1 MSMQATLRRLRD
13 SAMGEHEMSGLPLS
27 QELIAEG
34 NAREAAALDDEYA
47 ALARKLERRGVAIDA
62 IKQRVAGFSVAVPS
76 WGAGRGGTR
85 FARFTIAGEP
95 TNIHEK
101 LEDCAVVNQLC
112 RITPRVSPHFPWDK
126 VSDYAGLREEAAS
139 LGLGFD
145 AVNSNTFQDQP
156 DQPHSY
162 ATGSLSSTVAA
173 VRAQAVEHNI
183 ECIEIGQALGSSD
196 LTVWVGDGTN
206 FPGQQDFAR
215 SLDRYLD
222 AASEVYAALP
232 ADWRML
238 LEHKLYEPAFYS
250 TVISDWGSSVLAA
263 QELGP
268 QAKCLIDLGH
278 HAPNTN
284 IEQIVARLHRFG
296 KLGGFHFNDSKY
308 GDDDLDSGSIN
319 PHQLFLVFNELVEA
333 ERDPRGDFR
342 PSYMIDQSHN
352 VTDPIESMLSSA
364 EAIAASFAKALLV
377 DRAALHAAQEAND
390 AMMAFQVLRRAYDT
404 DVGPILARARAEAGG
419 AVDVL
424 AAYRE
429 SRWRERKAQERRP
442 AGAGAGIV

>member
-1 MSMQATLRRLRD
+1 MNLPI
-13 SAMGEHEMSGLPLS
+13 SADLIE
-27 QELIAEG
+27 EL
-34 NAREAAALDDEYA
+34 NAREAEALSEDYDA
-47 ALARKLERRGVAIDA
+47 LGRKLARSGIDINA
-62 IKQRVAGFSVAVPS
+62 VKDRVAKFSVAVPS

-85 FARFTIAGEP
+85 FAKFPIAGEP

-101 LEDCAVVNQLC
+101 LEDCAVINQLC
-112 RITPRVSPHFPWDK
+112 RVTPRVSPHFPWDR
-126 VSDYAGLREEAAS
+126 VSDYKALREEAAS

-156 DQPHSY
+156 GQAQTY
-162 ATGSLSSTVAA
+162 ATGSLSSTVEAT
-173 VRAQAVEHNI
+173 RRQAVEHNI
-183 ECIEIGQALGSSD
+183 ECIEIGQQLGSRD

-222 AASEVYAALP
+222 AAAQVYAALP
-232 ADWRML
+232 DGWRML
-238 LEHKLYEPAFYS
+238 LEHKMFEPAFYS
-250 TVISDWGSSVLAA
+250 TVISDWGSSILAA

-268 QAKCLIDLGH
+268 KAKCLVDLGH
-278 HAPNTN
+278 HAPNVN

-333 ERDPRGDFR
+333 ELNPRDGFDPA
-342 PSYMIDQSHN
+342 YMIDQSHN

-364 EAIAASFAKALLV
+364 EAIAQCYARASLV
-377 DRAALHAAQEAND
+377 DREALHAAQEAND
-390 AMMAFQVLRRAYDT
+390 TMMAFQALRRAYNV
-404 DVGPILARARAEAGG
+404 DVGPILARARVEAGG
-419 AVDVL
+419 AVDPL
-424 AAYRE
+424 AAYRA
-429 SRWRERKAQERRP
+429 SQWRPRKAQERK
-442 AGAGAGIV
+442 AVGLGAGIV

>member
-1 MSMQATLRRLRD
+1 M
-13 SAMGEHEMSGLPLS
+13 
-27 QELIAEG
+27 
-34 NAREAAALDDEYA
+34 AALQDDYA
-47 ALARKLERRGVAIDA
+47 SLGRQLERRGVKIDDVKA
-62 IKQRVAGFSVAVPS
+62 KVAAFSVAVPS

-85 FARFTIAGEP
+85 FAKFPIAGEP

-101 LEDCAVVNQLC
+101 LEDCAVINQLS
-112 RITPRVSPHFPWDK
+112 RATPRVSPHFPWDK
-126 VSDYAGLREEAAS
+126 VSDYAALREEAAA

-156 DQPHSY
+156 GQAQTY

-173 VRAQAVEHNI
+173 TRQQAVEHNI
-183 ECIEIGQALGSSD
+183 ECIEIGQKLGARD

-206 FPGQQDFAR
+206 FPGQQDLAR

-222 AASEVYAALP
+222 AAAQVYAALP
-232 ADWRML
+232 DNWRML
-238 LEHKLYEPAFYS
+238 LEHKMFEPAFYS
-250 TVISDWGSSVLAA
+250 TVISDWGSSILAA

-268 QAKCLIDLGH
+268 KARCLVDLGH
-278 HAPNTN
+278 HAPNVN

-333 ERDPRGDFR
+333 ELNPRDGFDPA
-342 PSYMIDQSHN
+342 YMIDQSHN

-364 EAIAASFAKALLV
+364 EAIVASYAKAVLV

-390 AMMAFQVLRRAYDT
+390 TMMAFQALRRAYNV
-404 DVGPILARARAEAGG
+404 DVGPILALARAEAGG
-419 AVDVL
+419 AIDVL
-424 AAYRE
+424 AAYRD
-429 SRWRERKAQERRP
+429 SGWRERKAQERK
-442 AGAGAGIV
+442 AVGLGAGIV

>member
-1 MSMQATLRRLRD
+1 MTNLAI
-13 SAMGEHEMSGLPLS
+13 SAD
-27 QELIAEG
+27 LIAEA
-34 NAREAAALDDEYA
+34 NARDAVALEEDYA
-47 ALARKLERRGVAIDA
+47 ALGRKLERSGIAIDA
-62 IKQRVAGFSVAVPS
+62 IKDRVARFSVAVPS

-85 FARFTIAGEP
+85 FAKFPIPGEP

-101 LEDCAVVNQLC
+101 LEDCAVINQLS
-112 RITPRVSPHFPWDK
+112 RVTPRVSPHFPWDK
-126 VSDYAGLREEAAS
+126 VSDFGALREEAAS

-156 DQPHSY
+156 GQAHTY
-162 ATGSLSSTVAA
+162 ANGSLSSQDAGA
-173 VRAQAVEHNI
+173 RAQAVEHNI
-183 ECIEIGQALGSSD
+183 ECIEIGKQLGSSD

-222 AASEVYAALP
+222 AASQIYAALP
-232 ADWRML
+232 DDWRML
-238 LEHKLYEPAFYS
+238 LEHKMFEPAFYS
-250 TVISDWGSSVLAA
+250 TVISDWGSSILAA

-268 QAKCLIDLGH
+268 KAKCLVDLGH
-278 HAPNTN
+278 HAPNVN

-319 PHQLFLVFNELVEA
+319 PHQLFLVFNELAEA
-333 ERDPRGDFR
+333 ELNPRDGFN

-364 EAIAASFAKALLV
+364 EAIAQCFAKASLV
-377 DRAALHAAQEAND
+377 DREALHAAQEAND
-390 AMMAFQVLRRAYDT
+390 TMMAFQALRRAYT
-404 DVGPILARARAEAGG
+404 IDVSPILAKARAEAGG
-419 AVDVL
+419 AIDVL
-424 AAYRE
+424 GTYRA
-429 SRWRERKAQERRP
+429 SQWRNRKAQERKSV
-442 AGAGAGIV
+442 GLGAGIV

>member
-1 MSMQATLRRLRD
+1 MLN
-13 SAMGEHEMSGLPLS
+13 LPIS
-27 QELIAEG
+27 NDLIAEH
-34 NAREAAALDDEYA
+34 NAAMGDSLEEDYA
-47 ALARKLERRGVAIDA
+47 ALGRKLARTGIDIDR
-62 IKQRVAGFSVAVPS
+62 IKERVAGFSVAVPT

-85 FARFTIAGEP
+85 FAKFPILGEP

-101 LEDCAVVNQLC
+101 LEDCAVVNQLS
-112 RITPRVSPHFPWDK
+112 RVTPRVSPHFPWDK
-126 VSDYAGLREEAAS
+126 VSDYAALREEAAS
-139 LGLGFD
+139 LGLAFD

-156 DQPHSY
+156 DQAHTY
-162 ATGSLSSTVAA
+162 AHGSLSSQDAGA
-173 VRAQAVEHNI
+173 RAQAVEHNI
-183 ECIEIGQALGSSD
+183 ECIEIGRQLGSTD

-206 FPGQQDFAR
+206 FPGQQDFTR

-222 AASEVYAALP
+222 ATSEIYAALP

-238 LEHKLYEPAFYS
+238 LEHKMFEPAFYS
-250 TVISDWGSSVLAA
+250 TVISDWGSSILAA

-268 QAKCLIDLGH
+268 KAKCLIDLGH
-278 HAPNTN
+278 HAPNVN

-319 PHQLFLVFNELVEA
+319 PHQLFLVFNELIEA
-333 ERDPRGDFR
+333 EQNPREGFN

-364 EAIAASFAKALLV
+364 ETIAQSFAKASLV

-390 AMMAFQVLRRAYDT
+390 TMMAFQALRRAYNV
-404 DVGPILARARAEAGG
+404 DVAPILAKARIEAGG
-419 AVDVL
+419 AYDVL
-424 AAYRE
+424 AVYRG
-429 SRWRERKAQERRP
+429 SQWRDRKTQERKAV
-442 AGAGAGIV
+442 GLGAGIV